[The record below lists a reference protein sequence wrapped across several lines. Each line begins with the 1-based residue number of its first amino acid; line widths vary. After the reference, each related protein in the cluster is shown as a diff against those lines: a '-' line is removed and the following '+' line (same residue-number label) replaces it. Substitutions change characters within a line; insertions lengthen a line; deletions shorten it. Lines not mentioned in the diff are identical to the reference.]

1 MDVLSRCCQYL
12 NHYLHGMK
20 LAGAFFRL
28 IRYPNLFFIALTQSL
43 FYICIVLPS
52 FHHAGIRPLL
62 TTEGLFILIAASMT
76 IAAGGYIINDYFDLN
91 IDRVNKPD
99 KLVIGKLIKRR
110 WAILWHLGFS
120 ATGILLS
127 IILSI
132 RLNNPFPAIFNFITV
147 VLLWFYSTTF
157 KKQLLVGNIL
167 ISLLTGWV
175 VLVQYVAVNSLI
187 IYPPGSPGFSAI
199 TRIYKFAVLYGGF
212 AFIISMIREV
222 IKDMEDME
230 GDAKYHCKTM
240 PIVWGIPSSKVFVA
254 VWLIVI
260 ASALV
265 ILQIYALQIR
275 WWWSAAYGFIFI
287 VFPLIIILKKLF
299 PAINADHFHDL
310 STMVKLVMLTGILS
324 MLFIKWYS
332 L

>member
-1 MDVLSRCCQYL
+1 
-12 NHYLHGMK
+12 MK

-43 FYICIVLPS
+43 FYVCIVVPS
-52 FHHAGIRPLL
+52 FRHAGLSPLL
-62 TTEGLFILIAASMT
+62 TSDGLLILIAASIT

-91 IDRVNKPD
+91 IDRVNRPE
-99 KLVIGKLIKRR
+99 KLVIGKVIKRR

-120 ATGILLS
+120 VTGILLS
-127 IILSI
+127 IILSVRI
-132 RLNNPFPAIFNFITV
+132 GNALPAIFNFITII
-147 VLLWFYSTTF
+147 LLWFYSTTF

-175 VLVQYVAVNSLI
+175 VLVIYVSAGNLR
-187 IYPPGSPGFSAI
+187 IYPVASPGFSAL
-199 TRIYKFAVLYGGF
+199 TRTYKFAVLYGGF
-212 AFIISMIREV
+212 AFIISLVREV

-240 PIVWGIPSSKVFVA
+240 PIVWGIPSSKIFVA
-254 VWLIVI
+254 VWLIVLI
-260 ASALV
+260 AALV
-265 ILQIYALQIR
+265 ILQLYALQLQ
-275 WWWSAAYGFIFI
+275 WWWSVVYGFIFI
-287 VFPLIIILKKLF
+287 VFPLLVILRRLF
-299 PAINADHFHDL
+299 PATSAEHFHDL